1 GTLFK
6 FEMENNTRSR
16 YENKMIIDGERY
28 PIGTTLSSINIDL
41 NGQYELVIITKDKE
55 NGLYSYNGYYI
66 DNNRN
71 YAASDN
77 YYTRDIS
84 EYNRNILIARTRDEQ
99 LPRFT
104 NELLQDFRTGDI
116 SVYDGEEVIDITKKI
131 KDDISNFEKEVTNII
146 SSNSDLRSRHDYLA
160 EHIYSI
166 ERNNKILNES
176 LADAI
181 DSIKNIDKSVENA
194 IKVNEGISELYDDL
208 NIKRKAHDRTESQSE
223 RLAQIDK
230 EIPGI
235 IEEVKDNIKLYNDNI
250 SLVAKSFYNFKSIE
264 LNTKN
269 KISVSEFNK
278 FKNKYQK
285 FFNNFV
291 NIVDRF

>member
-1 GTLFK
+1 FVNGVPYKFGQPLIDYSNNSRGEGTEYELTVKSRHYKFPDREAVSKKKIVVNSTPPEKTRLKGIIGKRINLHALGTLFK
-6 FEMENNTRSR
+6 FEIENNTSSR

-77 YYTRDIS
+77 YYSRDTS

-116 SVYDGEEVIDITKKI
+116 SVYD
-131 KDDISNFEKEVTNII
+131 
-146 SSNSDLRSRHDYLA
+146 
-160 EHIYSI
+160 
-166 ERNNKILNES
+166 
-176 LADAI
+176 
-181 DSIKNIDKSVENA
+181 
-194 IKVNEGISELYDDL
+194 
-208 NIKRKAHDRTESQSE
+208 
-223 RLAQIDK
+223 
-230 EIPGI
+230 
-235 IEEVKDNIKLYNDNI
+235 
-250 SLVAKSFYNFKSIE
+250 
-264 LNTKN
+264 
-269 KISVSEFNK
+269 
-278 FKNKYQK
+278 
-285 FFNNFV
+285 
-291 NIVDRF
+291 